1 MRGVD
6 FHTHSTFSD
15 GVLTPTQLVRR
26 AAKFGVRTLALAD
39 HDSVAGLPE
48 AARAARKYGIRLIAA
63 IETTARYKNY
73 NLHILGLGIDP
84 TAPSMQRLLAAQTRA
99 RIIRARRMMKR
110 LQKAGFHISWNNVL
124 AASRD
129 TIARP
134 NIANA
139 VLRRREN
146 AARLRNEFGAIPS
159 FHDFIKAYI
168 VPGTPGYVE
177 GARPT
182 ALQAVVAIH
191 GANGLAIV
199 AHPFGMA
206 DDLKMIGSYPNR
218 LTTLRQLLRVGFDGI
233 EAFHPA
239 TTPTDLRTF
248 RALARRHKLILTG
261 GSDFHDPKNATLGHY
276 APTKRIP
283 SVVLAAMALDI
294 LNGVR

>member
-1 MRGVD
+1 MAGID
-6 FHTHSTFSD
+6 LHTHSTFSD
-15 GVLTPTQLVRR
+15 GVLTPTQLLRR
-26 AAKFGVRTLALAD
+26 AAKFGVHTLALAD

-73 NLHILGLGIDP
+73 NLHILGLGITP
-84 TAPSMQRLLAAQTRA
+84 TAPSMRRLLAAQTRA
-99 RIIRARRMMKR
+99 RIIRAQRMTKR
-110 LQKAGFHISWNNVL
+110 LQKAGFHVTWNNVL

-139 VLRRREN
+139 VLRRHEN
-146 AARLRNEFGAIPS
+146 AARLRKEFGGIPS

-168 VPGTPGYVE
+168 VPGAPGYVE

-191 GANGLAIV
+191 RANGLAVI

-206 DDLKMIGSYPNR
+206 DDLKMIGSYPDR
-218 LTTLRQLLRVGFDGI
+218 LKTLRGLLRVGFDGL

-239 TTPTDLRTF
+239 TTPPDMRTF
-248 RALARRHKLILTG
+248 RSLAKRYHLMLTG
-261 GSDFHDPKNATLGHY
+261 GSDFHDPKNATLGSY
-276 APTKRIP
+276 GDGRKIP
-283 SVVLAAMALDI
+283 ASIATLL
-294 LNGVR
+294 